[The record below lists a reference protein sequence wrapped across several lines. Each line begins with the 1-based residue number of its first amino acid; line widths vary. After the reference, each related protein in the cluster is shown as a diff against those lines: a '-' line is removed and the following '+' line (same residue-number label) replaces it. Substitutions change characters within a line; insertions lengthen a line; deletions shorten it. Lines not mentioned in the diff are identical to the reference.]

1 MTRQIFP
8 SLKRISRRP
17 NLERWHPSASD
28 DHALLPGLLTECLF
42 VGAVGVY
49 VSETGRPNPSY
60 DCSAK
65 MAEQCAVLELVVD
78 TNLCD
83 PDVVLVPLGCDPMG
97 RRLELCEEGD
107 EELAYGVPPL
117 SALSIKA
124 K

>member
-1 MTRQIFP
+1 MP
-8 SLKRISRRP
+8 CSPACSLS
-17 NLERWHPSASD
+17 S
-28 DHALLPGLLTECLF
+28 LF

-78 TNLCD
+78 INLSD
-83 PDVVLVPLGCDPMG
+83 PDVVLVPLGCNPMG

-107 EELAYGVPPL
+107 EELTYGVPPL
-117 SALSIKA
+117 SALSIKTKQA
-124 K
+124 AVRFE